1 MHICC
6 LLFCLLIGLPSLA
19 AQPSSFS
26 SSRGAKDR
34 QPNIILIYADDLGMG
49 CLGCYGQE
57 VLKTPHIDRLANQGM
72 LFTRVYSS
80 PYCCPARASLL
91 MGVHDSHSRS
101 YTQTPGGM
109 EIEMDRKGVALS
121 MLDENVEAAR
131 AIKPGANEVF
141 LPELMKKAGYVTGQF
156 GKLDWGFMASPSELK
171 RHGWDE
177 YVGYMDHVRAH
188 GFYPPYLWKNGKPL
202 ILEGNTL
209 ADAGKTQERYTPETS
224 KKRRGNRAGKAVY
237 APDVLLEETL
247 DFMQRHRTQPM
258 FIFFSTNLPHGPV
271 DVPPAY
277 LKSMDMAAVRKA
289 GRAAGI
295 PEPEIDAAEEYAA
308 MVQYLDDQV
317 GSIVEKVKELG
328 LEEDTVIVFASD
340 NGHELYY
347 RQNKALGHANN
358 YHGGVIDGTGKIYD
372 VFRGNRGTVGKGRS
386 MVDFSNLKWSDREGG
401 LRVPMIV
408 WAPGRVRAGS
418 SSDALIANYD
428 HMAAFADLAGVPLPE
443 GKDAVSYAPLLD
455 GGNLAPRPYV
465 VVNKMVVTQDG
476 WKLIKE
482 KGKELLFD
490 LNADAGE
497 RRDLSAEKPE
507 ALARLRAVFSK
518 EVGSPRRDKE

>member
-1 MHICC
+1 MRILC
-6 LLFCLLIGLPSLA
+6 LLVCLLTGLPVMAEKSES
-19 AQPSSFS
+19 PRSSQS
-26 SSRGAKDR
+26 SKKR

-49 CLGCYGQE
+49 CLGSYGQTL
-57 VLKTPHIDRLANQGM
+57 LKTPHIDRLADQGM

-109 EIEMDRKGVALS
+109 EIEMDRQGISPA
-121 MLDENVEAAR
+121 MLDERVAAAR

-141 LPELMKKAGYVTGQF
+141 LPELMKKAGYATGQF
-156 GKLDWGFMASPSELK
+156 GKLDWGFMASPSELQ

-224 KKRRGNRAGKAVY
+224 KQRRGNRAGKAVY

-277 LKSMDMAAVRKA
+277 LKSRDMAAVRKA

-317 GSIVEKVKELG
+317 GSIVRKIGELG
-328 LEEDTVIVFASD
+328 LENDTVIVFVSD

-358 YHGGVIDGTGKIYD
+358 YHGGMIDGSGKLFD
-372 VFRGNRGTVGKGRS
+372 LFRGNRGTVGKDGAA
-386 MVDFSNLKWSDREGG
+386 VDFANLKWSDREGG

-418 SSDALIANYD
+418 ASDALIANYD
-428 HMAAFADLAGVPLPE
+428 HMAAFADLAGIALPE

-455 GGNLAPRPYV
+455 GGSLVSRPYV
-465 VVNKMVVTQDG
+465 VVNKMVVAQDG
-476 WKLIKE
+476 WKLIRE
-482 KGKELLFD
+482 KGKDLLFD
-490 LNADAGE
+490 LNADPGE

-507 ALARLRAVFSK
+507 ELARLRTVFSK
-518 EVGSPRRDKE
+518 EVGSPRRDK